1 MTGPVK
7 SAIRSVRDLSTRSV
21 RAKSRTAFE
30 RSEKLASE
38 RRRRASASLGSGPR
52 LRSVRT
58 AIAAVLALL
67 AAPALAQSIAITN
80 GRVVVGD
87 GTPPIDGGTVV
98 INNGRVVA
106 AGRGVA
112 VPAGAQVIDAQ
123 GRWVTP
129 GIVAGFSRI
138 GLVEV
143 DAVNATNDV
152 SAANSPFSAAIDVA
166 PAINPQTSSIAIN
179 RAAGVTRAIVA
190 PGASRSIFAGQGA
203 AIDLGSDMQPITRRR
218 LFQFIEF
225 GEAGAQQAGG
235 SRPAAHVLLRNALRE
250 AGELRVPISGGGG
263 AGQQQAVPPED
274 VEENPAVI
282 NSNSRREDVLLTRFD
297 AAALVPVV
305 RGQQLLLVHVERAA
319 DILQALALKREFPR
333 LRLVLVGATEGWRVA
348 SEIAAARVPV
358 IANALEDLPE
368 SFEQLA
374 ATQSNIGRMRA
385 AGVQV
390 GIGMINDDEARMIR
404 VSTQYAGNLV
414 AIARVP
420 GHTGLSWDDAFAAI
434 SSAPAE
440 AFGLGGEIGSLRP
453 GRRADVVVWNGDP
466 LELSSNVEA
475 VWIDGVPQSLENRQ
489 TRLRDRYRNPQEGN
503 LPHAYTP
510 RN

>member
-1 MTGPVK
+1 M
-7 SAIRSVRDLSTRSV
+7 AL
-21 RAKSRTAFE
+21 
-30 RSEKLASE
+30 
-38 RRRRASASLGSGPR
+38 
-52 LRSVRT
+52 
-58 AIAAVLALL
+58 AAVLAVSST
-67 AAPALAQSIAITN
+67 PALAQSIAITG
-80 GRVVVGD
+80 GRVVLGD

-143 DAVNATNDV
+143 DAVNATNDI
-152 SAANSPFSAAIDVA
+152 SAANSPFSAAIDIA
-166 PAINPQTSSIAIN
+166 PVVNPQNTSISVN

-203 AIDLGSDMQPITRRR
+203 MIDLGGDMQPITRRR

-225 GEAGAQQAGG
+225 GEEGAQQAGG
-235 SRPAAHVLLRNALRE
+235 SRASAHVLLRNALRE
-250 AGELRVPISGGGG
+250 AGELRVPISSGGGSGG
-263 AGQQQAVPPED
+263 AGSQQQDMPPED
-274 VEENPAVI
+274 MPENPAVTTGT
-282 NSNSRREDVLLTRFD
+282 NRRDDVLLTRFD

-305 RGQQLLLVHVERAA
+305 RGQQYLLVHVERAA

-348 SEIAAARVPV
+348 REIAAAQVPV
-358 IANALEDLPE
+358 IANALTDLPA
-368 SFEQLA
+368 SFEQIA
-374 ATQSNIGRMRA
+374 ATQSNVGRMRA
-385 AGVQV
+385 AGIPV
-390 GIGMINDDEARMIR
+390 GIGMINDDEARQVR
-404 VSTQYAGNLV
+404 VTTQYAGNLV
-414 AIARVP
+414 AITRVP
-420 GHTGLSWDDAFAAI
+420 GHTGLTWDEAFAAI

-440 AFGLGGEIGSLRP
+440 AFGLGGEVGSLRP
-453 GRRADVVVWNGDP
+453 GRRADVVIWNGDP

-475 VWIDGVPQSLENRQ
+475 VWIDGVAQSLENRQ
-489 TRLRDRYRNPQEGN
+489 TRLRDRYRQPQEGN
-503 LPHAYTP
+503 LPHAYDP